1 MENILPAWMT
11 AHRITA
17 IVGHMGGGKTEL
29 AVNMAVAM
37 AKAGEKTAVADLDV
51 VNPYFRSREQREMF
65 RELGIRF
72 VASAQALVDAD
83 VPSLPAELNTLLQDM
98 SYRSVLDIG
107 GDSGARVLAR
117 YRHQI
122 AAQDFAVWFVLNARR
137 PQTATLE
144 KAVWSLRKIEEEMG
158 LPVTGIVN
166 NTHLCNETTAGD
178 ILLGAG
184 LADELAYVTNIPV
197 ICHTAPRSLADGL
210 SDLAEPVFPIDI
222 YMKKPWER

>member
-1 MENILPAWMT
+1 MTNDLPAWMT
-11 AHRITA
+11 AHRLTA

-29 AVNMAVAM
+29 AVNMAVAL
-37 AKAGEKTAVADLDV
+37 AKAGEKTAIADLDV

-65 RELGIRF
+65 KSLGIRF
-72 VASAQALVDAD
+72 VASGQSLVDAD
-83 VPSLPAELNTLLQDM
+83 VPSLPAELNTLLQDG
-98 SYRSVLDIG
+98 SLRSILDIG

-122 AAQDFAVWFVLNARR
+122 ASQDYAVWFVLNARR

-144 KAVWSLRKIEEEMG
+144 KAIFSLRKIEEEMG

-166 NTHLCNETTAGD
+166 NTHLCAETTAKD
-178 ILLGAG
+178 VLLGAG
-184 LADELAYVTNIPV
+184 LADEVAYVTNIPV
-197 ICHTAPRSLADGL
+197 ICHTAPRPLADTL
-210 SDLAEPVFPIDI
+210 PELAEPVFPIDI

>member
-1 MENILPAWMT
+1 MTNDLPAWMT
-11 AHRITA
+11 AHRLTA

-29 AVNMAVAM
+29 AVNMAVTL
-37 AKAGEKTAVADLDV
+37 AKAGEKTAIADLDV

-65 RELGIRF
+65 RALGIRF
-72 VASAQALVDAD
+72 VASGQSLVDAD
-83 VPSLPAELNTLLQDM
+83 VPSLPAELNTLLQDG
-98 SYRSVLDIG
+98 SLRSILDIG

-122 AAQDFAVWFVLNARR
+122 AAQDYEVWFVLNARR

-144 KAVWSLRKIEEEMG
+144 KAIFSLRKIEEEMG

-166 NTHLCNETTAGD
+166 NTHLCAETTATD
-178 ILLGAG
+178 VLLGAG
-184 LADELAYVTNIPV
+184 LADEVAYVTNIPV
-197 ICHTAPRSLADGL
+197 ICHTAPRFLADTL
-210 SDLAEPVFPIDI
+210 PALAEPVFPIDI